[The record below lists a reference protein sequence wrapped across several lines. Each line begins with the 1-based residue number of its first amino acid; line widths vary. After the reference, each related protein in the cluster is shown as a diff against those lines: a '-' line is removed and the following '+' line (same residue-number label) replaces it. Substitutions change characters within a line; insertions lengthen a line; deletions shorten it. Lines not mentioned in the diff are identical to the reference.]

1 MNTAEI
7 LETIHRRVD
16 ISGVRADVSMEELRK
31 IAAAAK
37 HYRFICAFA
46 LPCFT
51 PYLLSFLR
59 DEPDI
64 HVGATIGAHSGPGT
78 LALFFLSDVR

>member
-7 LETIHRRVD
+7 LETIHCRVD

-37 HYRFICAFA
+37 HYRFIWSAA
-46 LPCFT
+46 T
-51 PYLLSFLR
+51 PLISTWR
-59 DEPDI
+59 SPSI
-64 HVGATIGAHSGPGT
+64 
-78 LALFFLSDVR
+78 

>member
-31 IAAAAK
+31 LLRQPSTTRL
-37 HYRFICAFA
+37 YLRFCASLLYPIPSELSQGRA
-46 LPCFT
+46 GYPCGRHHRLP
-51 PYLLSFLR
+51 LR
-59 DEPDI
+59 SGH
-64 HVGATIGAHSGPGT
+64 HVS
-78 LALFFLSDVR
+78 